1 VKSNY
6 RFSIYATAGADTT
19 PPSVTVTVPV
29 AGATDVPV
37 TTPITVQFSE
47 PMAAATI
54 TSGNLE
60 LRQGGSLVNRTVT
73 YDAANNRAAITAAAT
88 LTASTVYTVTVKGGA
103 SGVGDVAGN
112 RLVADQSFSF
122 TTGTVSSNPILGYN
136 QIGAL
141 LDSGDMN
148 FMNGSRFTTGPS
160 AMSVTQA
167 FVYMKSVQ
175 AGPANQYQIAI
186 YTDSAGV
193 PGTLV
198 ATTASGT
205 LSANSWNSVAIA
217 ATLTPNTSYWLMYNT
232 NGNNN
237 LSYDTATAGSGSWSV
252 AGRPFGTWPPSFGSA
267 VLSNFKISIYVR

>member
-1 VKSNY
+1 
-6 RFSIYATAGADTT
+6 
-19 PPSVTVTVPV
+19 VTVTVPV